1 MRPLLQSAGNKETT
15 VQRRQLL
22 LATGLALP
30 WRAFAQAD
38 WPNRPVKI
46 VVNGGPG
53 APGDYTARV
62 LAEGFAKA
70 FGQPFIVENR
80 PGANGIL
87 GTEYA
92 VRQPAD
98 GYTLLLTFTAAQ
110 VVNPAIYDNLKYDGV
125 RDFTPIAQI
134 GSGGNILVVPT
145 RVPARDLGEFVA
157 YLQAHKDQPLSY
169 GSWGVGSGGH
179 LSMEALLQKTG
190 QHMTHVPYRTMGN
203 AVTDLGAGRLD
214 CAFLQP
220 ATAKPL
226 IEKGVVH
233 PIAISGP
240 TRHRDFP
247 EVKTMT
253 EQGVPF
259 ELASWYGLF
268 APGKLAPAIV
278 QKLNTEVRRELALP
292 ELQDKWPR
300 MGFTDFPQKSA
311 EEFGEMV
318 KRDARSWAE
327 VARRGNIKVKSE

>member
-1 MRPLLQSAGNKETT
+1 MKPLSRALAALAILLAATAAGAQDWPARTIHFVVPYPAGGIADKVARDAADELQRRLKQPVVVDNRAGAAGNI
-15 VQRRQLL
+15 
-22 LATGLALP
+22 G
-30 WRAFAQAD
+30 F
-38 WPNRPVKI
+38 
-46 VVNGGPG
+46 
-53 APGDYTARV
+53 DYVA
-62 LAEGFAKA
+62 
-70 FGQPFIVENR
+70 
-80 PGANGIL
+80 
-87 GTEYA
+87 
-92 VRQPAD
+92 RQPAD
-98 GYTLLLTFTAAQ
+98 GYTLLLTFAAAQ

-125 RDFTPIAQI
+125 RDFTPIAQL

-145 RVPARDLGEFVA
+145 RIPARNLGEFVDW
-157 YLQAHKDQPLSY
+157 LKAHANQPLSY

-190 QHMTHVPYRTMGN
+190 LHMTHVPYRTMGN

-220 ATAKPL
+220 ATARPL
-226 IEKGVVH
+226 IDKGVVH

-268 APGKLAPAIV
+268 APGRLSPVIV
-278 QKLNTEVRRELALP
+278 QKLNAEVRRELALP

-327 VARRGNIKVKSE
+327 VAKRGNIRVQVE